1 MDRRTQ
7 TIAVMDFRVEWKSA
21 RKKKRRPHGERK
33 RKDCVTRLFVCET
46 IVSIALP
53 QFSSGCWQARR
64 HLPIAQS
71 AGALQQDN
79 ASCHDRGT
87 GRRCA
92 PRCRLESAVLP
103 WKQESSHT
111 LCASPFSSCHAA
123 GCTPP

>member
-1 MDRRTQ
+1 
-7 TIAVMDFRVEWKSA
+7 MDFRIEWKSA

-71 AGALQQDN
+71 ADSLQQNN
-79 ASCHDRGT
+79 ASSHYGGT
-87 GRRCA
+87 
-92 PRCRLESAVLP
+92 RLS
-103 WKQESSHT
+103 
-111 LCASPFSSCHAA
+111 
-123 GCTPP
+123 CTPQSLVKNSVPPWTHDSS